1 MTCLRALRAIFI
13 CHRLTMTTLLRLLVA
28 ILSVATLF
36 VAVEAGSN
44 EASKA
49 WLAENAKKDGV
60 HVLPSGLQYRV
71 LRKVRTR
78 AFAMFVL
85 MRSYHVLVYTFVIS
99 HEYLPF
105 ILDPFNQGSG
115 TDHPTVDSP
124 CSCHYE
130 GTLIDGTK
138 FDSSYDR
145 GSPTTFAPNQVSWAA
160 APIFTYAKSDY

>member
-1 MTCLRALRAIFI
+1 MHRSSTSNKKFPLRKNDLTCLRAAIFFGLHLPKELH
-13 CHRLTMTTLLRLLVA
+13 CQRLTMTPLLRLLVA

-71 LRKVRTR
+71 LRKVRPH

-85 MRSYHVLVYTFVIS
+85 MRSYYHVLVYTFVIS

-105 ILDPFNQGSG
+105 TCTCTCTYSTHSIRDPEPI
-115 TDHPTVDSP
+115 TRR
-124 CSCHYE
+124 
-130 GTLIDGTK
+130 LI
-138 FDSSYDR
+138 
-145 GSPTTFAPNQVSWAA
+145 APALA
-160 APIFTYAKSDY
+160 ITRAP

>member
-1 MTCLRALRAIFI
+1 MHSAALPS
-13 CHRLTMTTLLRLLVA
+13 HLTMTTLLRLLVA
-28 ILSVATLF
+28 ILSAATLF

-71 LRKVRTR
+71 LRKVRSR
-78 AFAMFVL
+78 AFAMFGFDAFIL
-85 MRSYHVLVYTFVIS
+85 SCGCGVLVHFRLFSRIFAIYM
-99 HEYLPF
+99 HMHL
-105 ILDPFNQGSG
+105 LDPLNQGSG
-115 TDHPTVDSP
+115 TDHPTAESP

-145 GSPTTFAPNQVSWAA
+145 GSPTTFAPNQVS
-160 APIFTYAKSDY
+160 

>member
-1 MTCLRALRAIFI
+1 
-13 CHRLTMTTLLRLLVA
+13 MTTLLRLLVA

-99 HEYLPF
+99 HEYLSF
-105 ILDPFNQGSG
+105 TCTCTYSTHSNQGSG